1 MKIKIFYYFVHCPP
15 LASQLPNKVQHV
27 YIPSLPDLIS
37 CCFPVHAN
45 ISLIF
50 FSILFLEHSKH
61 VTTSGHFHYYF
72 ICFNDSSQ
80 DLPLIAHSCLSDC
93 QPIREAFPGDS
104 LLKFTT
110 SNCLPFLCVIFLQSI
125 YHNLVIC
132 IYLFVHCLSPPTGL
146 LHNKNKGFVVYS
158 PFFTP

>member
-15 LASQLPNKVQHV
+15 LTSQLPNKVQHV

-104 LLKFTT
+104 LLKFQLQTAFPSSVLFSFKAFTT
-110 SNCLPFLCVIFLQSI
+110 TLSSVFTYLCIVCLP
-125 YHNLVIC
+125 
-132 IYLFVHCLSPPTGL
+132 L
-146 LHNKNKGFVVYS
+146 LDCYIIRTRVL
-158 PFFTP
+158 